1 MRFKGEYWFL
11 SNFYPV
17 DIEMDGITY
26 RTAEAA
32 FKAQKCINP
41 EERMLIASTDS
52 GRKAK
57 LLGRKVSIRND
68 WEDVKVDVMREVIDR
83 KFDRP
88 ELAAMLVAVGGE
100 IVEDNHWNDTFWGR
114 CNGRGENWLGVLLM
128 EKRDSLLKGLGV
140 TADDGPA
147 S

>member
-17 DIEMDGITY
+17 DIEMDGVTY
-26 RTAEAA
+26 KTAEAA
-32 FKAQKCINP
+32 FQAQKCINP

-128 EKRDSLLKGLGV
+128 EKRDSLLEGLGV